1 MATINDLAIK
11 RGYFILR
18 LSITDKPA
26 VLCFTM
32 SKNEQNT
39 ADKSRLHPRNRNRK
53 PYDFNELISVK
64 PALGNYMKL
73 NKYGVESLDFANPTA
88 VKLLN
93 KALLGYYYGVKN
105 WDFPD
110 ENLCPPIPGRADY
123 IHYIADLLAEEN
135 NETVPTGKEITVLD
149 VGIGANCIYPII
161 GVIEYDWN
169 FIGSD
174 VDKKSIHSARQI
186 IDSNEQLSGEITCR
200 FQVNAEHIFEGIID
214 PSDKIDVTICNP
226 PFHASADEAISGT
239 RRKVRSLSGKRIA
252 KPDLNFAGVNNE
264 LIYEGGEYQ
273 FIQNMISE
281 STNFAKNV
289 RWFTTLVSKSSNLN
303 GIYKLLEEVAAAE
316 VKTIP
321 MATGNKAT
329 RIVAWRFER

>member
-1 MATINDLAIK
+1 
-11 RGYFILR
+11 
-18 LSITDKPA
+18 
-26 VLCFTM
+26 M

>member
-1 MATINDLAIK
+1 
-11 RGYFILR
+11 
-18 LSITDKPA
+18 
-26 VLCFTM
+26 M

-303 GIYKLLEEVAAAE
+303 GIYKLLEVAAAAE

>member
-1 MATINDLAIK
+1 
-11 RGYFILR
+11 
-18 LSITDKPA
+18 
-26 VLCFTM
+26 M

-252 KPDLNFAGVNNE
+252 KPDLNFAGVDNE